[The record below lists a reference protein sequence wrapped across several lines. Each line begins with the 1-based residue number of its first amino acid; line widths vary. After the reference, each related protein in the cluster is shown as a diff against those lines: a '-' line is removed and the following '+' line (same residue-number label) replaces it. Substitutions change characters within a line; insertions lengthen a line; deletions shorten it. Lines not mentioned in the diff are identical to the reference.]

1 MQVGEIG
8 HLQKWPRVSL
18 DQVPRSWCTETS
30 PDRQSH
36 PGLVHRDGHSHPE
49 EALAM
54 LQLPGTGTRTGYGV
68 SAVDRGH
75 QCYRC
80 GESGHRARG
89 CPASAPKC
97 PLCESLGAPV
107 NHRMGGVACA
117 PPPPKTKRKRPVH
130 EPAATAKTQGNT
142 AEAAVDGREEGHGID
157 PMNSRGSSRVTWE
170 GRDGSKSCSS
180 GLSGRA
186 RSPSRWWLRRIASLT

>member
-1 MQVGEIG
+1 MQCFNCLELG
-8 HLQKWPRVSL
+8 HVRATACPPWTEDTSVTGAAKADIVPEAVLPR
-18 DQVPRSWCTETS
+18 
-30 PDRQSH
+30 H
-36 PGLVHRDGHSHPE
+36 P
-49 EALAM
+49 
-54 LQLPGTGTRTGYGV
+54 
-68 SAVDRGH
+68 
-75 QCYRC
+75 
-80 GESGHRARG
+80 
-89 CPASAPKC
+89 SAP
-97 PLCESLGAPV
+97 
-107 NHRMGGVACA
+107 CA
-117 PPPPKTKRKRPVH
+117 SHSGLPSTTGWVGWHVHPPPKTKRKRPVH